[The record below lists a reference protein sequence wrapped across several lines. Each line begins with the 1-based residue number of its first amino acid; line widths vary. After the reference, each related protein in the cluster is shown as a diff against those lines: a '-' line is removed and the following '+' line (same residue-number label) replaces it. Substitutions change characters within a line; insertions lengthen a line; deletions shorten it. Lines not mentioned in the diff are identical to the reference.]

1 MTSVGMPEPAHVADA
16 VRAARAS
23 GAPLRIRGAGTWLDA
38 GLPCGASSTLDL
50 SAHSGVTEYE
60 PGDFTLAA
68 RAGTSLAEIDRV
80 TAAHGQWL
88 TLDPHGPSSGTIG
101 ATVATASAG
110 PLSSAF
116 GTPRDHVLGCEFV
129 SGSGDIV
136 RAGGRVVKNVA
147 GFDLVRLVTGA
158 WGTLGALTEV
168 TVRLRARPEVDH
180 TLAITFAKNGVASA
194 DAAWRWLRGSEYT
207 PLAAE
212 LVSPSLARQLS
223 LGDARLLVRLG
234 GNATFVSAAALSVA
248 SLGAT
253 STMSSDCWQALS
265 LAEPAGSVVFRA
277 STRPS
282 RVAALWARVLPLTE
296 AHGGF
301 AHATLTRG
309 VVRCVIPA
317 PADASATLALRT
329 ALRALA
335 ADTTIVGERM
345 PAALWT
351 DIARARA
358 SDALAAGVR
367 RAFDP
372 DAIMNPGILRIS

>member
-1 MTSVGMPEPAHVADA
+1 MTSAKVAEPAHVADA

-23 GAPLRIRGAGTWLDA
+23 GAALRIRGAGSWLDA
-38 GLPCGASSTLDL
+38 GLPCMAPDALDM
-50 SAHSGVTEYE
+50 SALVGIVEYE

-68 RAGTSLAEIDRV
+68 KAGTSLAEIDRV

-88 TLDPHGPSSGTIG
+88 TLDPHGAASGTIG

-110 PLSSAF
+110 PLASAF

-168 TVRLRARPEVDH
+168 TVRLRARPEVDQ
-180 TLAITFAKNGVASA
+180 TLAITFAENGAASA
-194 DAAWRWLRGSEYT
+194 EAAWRWLRGSEYT

-212 LVSPSLARQLS
+212 YVSPSLARQLS

-234 GNATFVSAAALSVA
+234 GNATFVSAAAMSVA
-248 SLGAT
+248 ALGST
-253 STMSSDCWQALS
+253 STIPSDRWQALS

-282 RVAALWARVLPLTE
+282 RVAALWARVHPLAE
-296 AHGGF
+296 QHGGF

-317 PADASATLALRT
+317 PADASATQALSL

-335 ADTTIVGERM
+335 ADATIVGERL

-351 DIARARA
+351 DIARVRA